1 MFSMFSCWIYLQKAK
16 NLLPFSF
23 FFFFFFFFLWSAVSA
38 QYFSS
43 SDFSFPLDE
52 TTFSI
57 DNKLFYV
64 KTGLVFFGSGGVPYS
79 LNLTSPNG
87 TMVSLFANENVVQ
100 QSSGQFMTFYDL
112 SNTSL
117 SSVPSERGLTY
128 STSFFSKP
136 VSPFLAFN
144 GENPDGVW
152 KLTYS
157 GSPPG
162 PKFVSFWG
170 LGFDSLLCP
179 PQICQNGADCFLFP
193 DGSQACDCGSGLY
206 GGFFCETPSI
216 FVEFSADIN
225 FFYLGYFCGVFL
237 GSFLLVF
244 SARCGRGGKE
254 LAAWAADLTFS
265 VVTVEIDYF
274 EVGGEKF
281 GYSRKFRQLYILY
294 FSIASTLA
302 CFAGSFFFRLEQY

>member
-100 QSSGQFMTFYDL
+100 QSSGQFMTFYDP

-117 SSVPSERGLTY
+117 SSVPWLFLRSLPRLIFAGFQRTVWPWGKGVSCMGCRSNIFCRNCRNRLLRG
-128 STSFFSKP
+128 
-136 VSPFLAFN
+136 
-144 GENPDGVW
+144 
-152 KLTYS
+152 
-157 GSPPG
+157 
-162 PKFVSFWG
+162 
-170 LGFDSLLCP
+170 
-179 PQICQNGADCFLFP
+179 
-193 DGSQACDCGSGLY
+193 
-206 GGFFCETPSI
+206 
-216 FVEFSADIN
+216 
-225 FFYLGYFCGVFL
+225 
-237 GSFLLVF
+237 
-244 SARCGRGGKE
+244 GRGKVRI
-254 LAAWAADLTFS
+254 LQ
-265 VVTVEIDYF
+265 EI
-274 EVGGEKF
+274 
-281 GYSRKFRQLYILY
+281 
-294 FSIASTLA
+294 
-302 CFAGSFFFRLEQY
+302 